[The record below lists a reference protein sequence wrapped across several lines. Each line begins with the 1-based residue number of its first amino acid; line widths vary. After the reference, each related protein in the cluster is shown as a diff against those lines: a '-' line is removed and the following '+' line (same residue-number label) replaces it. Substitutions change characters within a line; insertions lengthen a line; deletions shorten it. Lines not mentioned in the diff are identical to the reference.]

1 MASLFRFFISL
12 FRTVRARRIQIRR
25 LWMVCKCLRIE
36 IRLLN
41 SDTKR
46 AASTRGRNISIADW
60 SCVVN
65 KFCPLKL
72 HNYSRYLINC
82 TTCFFFLLEG
92 QLWCSH
98 EWICSRRRLGPRVGV
113 GWGGVLKFRPQ
124 TQITA
129 RITTSFLK
137 SWGRNH
143 EWRGLNFKIPKE
155 KWELH
160 FILDLIQAWT

>member
-113 GWGGVLKFRPQ
+113 GWGGGIKIQ
-124 TQITA
+124 TSDSDYGQ
-129 RITTSFLK
+129 
-137 SWGRNH
+137 NY
-143 EWRGLNFKIPKE
+143 N
-155 KWELH
+155 
-160 FILDLIQAWT
+160 FILKILRSESWMKRSEFQNPKIKSENCILSWT